1 MTAVVENL
9 QAGPGYG
16 IIIPTANPN
25 DSAMRYCVELQ
36 ITI

>member
-16 IIIPTANPN
+16 ITIPTANPD